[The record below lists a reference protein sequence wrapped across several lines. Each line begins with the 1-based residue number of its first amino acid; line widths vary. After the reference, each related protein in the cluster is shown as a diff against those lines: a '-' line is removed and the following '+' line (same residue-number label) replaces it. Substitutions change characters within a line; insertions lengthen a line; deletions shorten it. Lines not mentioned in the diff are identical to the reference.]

1 MRSSVAKRILER
13 TSPETKQFA
22 RKYGELV
29 NRIHQALKEKN
40 WTQKDLAVAM
50 DKQPSEISKWLSGEH
65 NLTFKS
71 IVKLE
76 HELGI
81 ELLYIPKTVSF
92 EMHTETK
99 VQMTVVRNQPVEK
112 LTGFVP
118 AQKYVYKEKTA

>member
-1 MRSSVAKRILER
+1 
-13 TSPETKQFA
+13 
-22 RKYGELV
+22 
-29 NRIHQALKEKN
+29 
-40 WTQKDLAVAM
+40 M
-50 DKQPSEISKWLSGEH
+50 DKQPSEISKWLNGEH

-76 HELGI
+76 QELGI
-81 ELLYIPKTVSF
+81 ELIYVPKTVSF

-99 VQMTVVRNQPVEK
+99 VQMTVVRNQPIEK

>member
-1 MRSSVAKRILER
+1 MRSNVAKRILQR
-13 TSPETKQFA
+13 TTPETKQFVK
-22 RKYGELV
+22 KYGELV
-29 NRIHQALKEKN
+29 NRIQQALKEKN
-40 WTQKDLAVAM
+40 WTQKDLASAM
-50 DKQPSEISKWLSGEH
+50 DKQPSEISKWLNGEH

-76 HELGI
+76 QELGI
-81 ELLYIPKTVSF
+81 ELIYVPKTVSF

-99 VQMTVVRNQPVEK
+99 VQMTVIRNQPIEK